1 MRRGVPVLLIML
13 LLVGCE
19 RWTLERK
26 LIGKWTGC
34 SIDTC
39 SITTFRADHTF
50 SNRFEESDS
59 DSYSGTWRTE
69 AKTIILHVEK
79 VSTGMDDI
87 LGKDLRWIIFDFHGD
102 TLVAGYDAQH
112 QLPLTRVK

>member
-1 MRRGVPVLLIML
+1 MHRSVPVPLVTLLF
-13 LLVGCE
+13 VGCE

-34 SIDTC
+34 SMDTC
-39 SITTFRADHTF
+39 SITTFSADHTF
-50 SNRFEESDS
+50 SNRFEDADS

-69 AKTIILHVEK
+69 GKIIILHVERA
-79 VSTGMDDI
+79 STGVEDI
-87 LGKDLRWIIFDFHGD
+87 LGKDMRWIIFDFHGD
-102 TLVAGYDAQH
+102 TLIAGYDAQH